1 MATKI
6 ENKMLGKELIEIAI
20 GDFYMYDEATG
31 LEYCTTSLANA
42 EFSSSADKTDVRGGV
57 NNAVLYT
64 IPGEKEVTFTVTD
77 VVNHVDIT
85 ALKNASSIQE
95 VSEKEMFCYHV
106 PKFYNVTIQ
115 STNAEVNLDQEP
127 ISGEKVMVYRED
139 GTLIEDS
146 LVSLSGKKITITNSS
161 LNLTSADKVRVM
173 GYKYKVNS
181 KALYYTIAAEGTTTN
196 LVAVYKKPVF
206 NRKSMKIE
214 YYKVVYYP
222 QVTMDANYTESD
234 STTREAVSE
243 EHSFTITKKDTE
255 DVLGYVYYEPVTNA

>member
-1 MATKI
+1 MAVKK

-31 LEYCTTSLANA
+31 LEYCTTSLSSA

-64 IPGEKEVTFTVTD
+64 IPGEKEVTFKITD

-85 ALKNASSIQE
+85 ALKNASSIEE
-95 VSEKEMFCYHV
+95 VSTKEMFCYHV
-106 PKFYNVTIQ
+106 PKFYGVTVEA
-115 STNAEVNLDQEP
+115 TNAKVTLDQEP
-127 ISGEKVMVYRED
+127 LAGEKVMIYRED

-146 LVSLSGKKITITNSS
+146 SVTLKGKEVTITNST

-173 GYKYKVNS
+173 GFKYKVDT

-196 LVAVYKKPVF
+196 LVAIYKKPVF
-206 NRKSMKIE
+206 NRKSMKVE

>member
-31 LEYCTTSLANA
+31 LEYCTTSLSNA

-95 VSEKEMFCYHV
+95 VSGKEMFCYHV
-106 PKFYNVTIQ
+106 PKFYNVTVESQ
-115 STNAEVNLDQEP
+115 NAKVTLDQEP
-127 ISGEKVMVYRED
+127 LTGEKVMIYRED

-146 LVSLSGKKITITNSS
+146 VVNVSGKVVTITNST

-173 GYKYKVNS
+173 GFKYKVDA

-206 NRKSMKIE
+206 NRKTMKIE

-255 DVLGYVYYEPVTNA
+255 SVLGYVYYEPVTTV

>member
-1 MATKI
+1 MAVKK

-20 GDFYMYDEATG
+20 GDLYMYDEATG
-31 LEYCTTSLANA
+31 LEYCTTSLSSA

-95 VSEKEMFCYHV
+95 VDSKEMFCYHV
-106 PKFYNVTIQ
+106 PKFYNVTVQ
-115 STNAEVNLDQEP
+115 ASSAKVTLDQEP
-127 ISGEKVMVYRED
+127 ITGEKPMIYLEN
-139 GTLIEDS
+139 GTLVEDTK
-146 LVSLSGKKITITNSS
+146 VSISGKDITITNDT

-173 GYKYKVNS
+173 GFKYKVDA

-196 LVAVYKKPVF
+196 LVGVYKKPVY
-206 NRKSMKIE
+206 NRKSMKVE
-214 YYKVVYYP
+214 YYKIVYYP
-222 QVTMDANYTESD
+222 QITMDANYTESD